1 MHSNKGVK
9 GGLTIV
15 LACLLVACNRH
26 EPASTPQ
33 DAFWSALR
41 ELCGNAYRGTI
52 GANEGG
58 GTAPDPFADQE
69 LIMHVRTC
77 TDDEIRVPFHVG
89 ANRSRTWVFT
99 RTPQGLRLKHDHRHE
114 DGSPD
119 AVTMY
124 GGDSAEGGSAFEQRF
139 PVDEFSR
146 DMFTREGLAQSVT
159 NTWIVTL
166 HPAQRYSYALVRPG
180 REFRVDFDLGSAVA
194 APAAP
199 WGDAHRPRQTSLRVH
214 GGGLHESAGD

>member
-1 MHSNKGVK
+1 MHSNKGVT
-9 GGLTIV
+9 GGLTVV
-15 LACLLVACNRH
+15 LACLLFACDRHDPAVADSAAAA
-26 EPASTPQ
+26 ASTPQ

-58 GTAPDPFADQE
+58 GTAPDAFADQE

-180 REFRVDFDLGSAVA
+180 REFRVDFDLKSAVA

-199 WGDAHRPRQTSLRVH
+199 WGA
-214 GGGLHESAGD
+214 EAE